1 MKFGV
6 PILAF
11 GMLSSALLLGCG
23 GSTGEAATGGGTP
36 GGPMTAAQAL
46 AQLNEGNA
54 RYVHRPATAP
64 HPTRHERAETA
75 NHQEPFALIVGC
87 ADSRTSPEI
96 VFDQS
101 LGDLFVVR
109 VAGNVIDDFA
119 LGSIEYAVEHL
130 GTRLIVV
137 MGHERCGAATRAMED
152 DDAPGYI
159 GSLVRAIRPAVEAT
173 KGHEGDPL
181 ENAIVEN
188 AARAA
193 EDIRSKAHLTADT
206 QVVTAYYDLD
216 TGVVRFD

>member
-23 GSTGEAATGGGTP
+23 GSTTEATGGGTP

-46 AQLNEGNA
+46 AMLNEGNA
-54 RYVHRPATAP
+54 RFVARPASAP
-64 HPTRHERAETA
+64 RPTRHERTETA
-75 NHQEPFALIVGC
+75 NHQAPFAIIVGC
-87 ADSRTSPEI
+87 SDSRTAPEI

-101 LGDLFVVR
+101 IGDLFPVR
-109 VAGNVIDDFA
+109 VAGNLIDDFG
-119 LGSIEYAVEHL
+119 LGSIEYANEHL

-137 MGHERCGAATRAMED
+137 MGHERCGAVTAAMD
-152 DDAPGYI
+152 ADDAEGYV
-159 GSLVRAIRPAVEAT
+159 GALVRAIRPAVLAT
-173 KGHEGDPL
+173 EGMDGDPL
-181 ENAIVEN
+181 ENAVVEN
-188 AARAA
+188 ARRVA
-193 EDIRSKAHLTADT
+193 EEIRSKAHLTADT

>member
-1 MKFGV
+1 MKLGV

-23 GSTGEAATGGGTP
+23 GSTAEPTGGGTP
-36 GGPMTAAQAL
+36 GGPMTADQAL
-46 AQLNEGNA
+46 AMLHEGNA
-54 RYVHRPATAP
+54 RFVRRPASVP
-64 HPTRHERAETA
+64 NPTRHERTETA

-87 ADSRTSPEI
+87 ADSRTGPEI

-101 LGDLFVVR
+101 IGDLFVVR

-137 MGHERCGAATRAMED
+137 MGHERCGAVTAAMD
-152 DDAPGYI
+152 DEDAPGYI
-159 GSLVRAIRPAVEAT
+159 GSLVRAIRPAVEAS
-173 KGHEGDPL
+173 KGREGDPL
-181 ENAIVEN
+181 ENAVVEN

-193 EDIRSKAHLTADT
+193 EEIRSKAHLTADT
-206 QVVTAYYDLD
+206 RVVTAYYDLD

>member
-23 GSTGEAATGGGTP
+23 GSSGEAATGGGAP
-36 GGPMTAAQAL
+36 GGPVSAAQAL
-46 AQLNEGNA
+46 AMLNEGNA
-54 RYVHRPATAP
+54 RFVARAASSP

-75 NHQEPFALIVGC
+75 NHQSPFAIIVGC
-87 ADSRTSPEI
+87 ADSRTGPEI

-101 LGDLFVVR
+101 IGDLFPVR
-109 VAGNVIDDFA
+109 VAGNLVDDYG

-130 GTRLIVV
+130 DTRLIVV
-137 MGHERCGAATRAMED
+137 MGHERCGAVTAAMD
-152 DDAPGYI
+152 ADDAEGYV
-159 GSLVRAIRPAVEAT
+159 GSLVRAIRPAVLAT
-173 KGHEGDPL
+173 EGMEGDPL
-181 ENAIVEN
+181 QNAVVEN
-188 AARAA
+188 ARRVAEEIRA
-193 EDIRSKAHLTADT
+193 KALLTADT

>member
-23 GSTGEAATGGGTP
+23 GSTVEPTGGGAP

-46 AQLNEGNA
+46 ALLNEGNA
-54 RYVHRPATAP
+54 RFVARAVSSP

-87 ADSRTSPEI
+87 ADSRTGPEI

-101 LGDLFVVR
+101 IGDLFVVR

-137 MGHERCGAATRAMED
+137 MGHERCGAVTAAMD
-152 DDAPGYI
+152 DEDAPGYI
-159 GSLVRAIRPAVEAT
+159 GSLVRAIRPAVEAS
-173 KGHEGDPL
+173 KGREGDPL
-181 ENAIVEN
+181 ENAVVEN

-193 EDIRSKAHLTADT
+193 EEIRSKAHLTADT
-206 QVVTAYYDLD
+206 RVVTAYYDLD